1 MIFQNLSNLDTTENL
16 LLCPISNTKKY
27 EILIIAKGG
36 YLFPSLFQMET
47 ISGKIIIKTP
57 STKTKIKFS
66 LNDIL
71 SILSNEEIDDTY
83 LNNIRIRLISKYKEE
98 KYQNMFINK
107 KFAKMFYYP
116 KTFYN
121 EINFKNLFCLCFHT
135 KSNKTIL
142 TEKSKRF
149 KKSLEFLISERN
161 LNELKDEIYRNVIYD
176 NRFNNSDLSNGL
188 YIPIYHYPKRKF
200 LVLVNKMSSNY
211 SDEVLSKCLSFFTNS
226 NITYD
231 CETTRKKGDAYKR
244 IREIGIDGYEG
255 IVAYGGDGLVHEVI
269 NGLLSRKDS
278 KEFSEK
284 IPIGVIPCGKNNS
297 IACSIASE
305 CEEEFLPESFAYI
318 IAKGRV
324 KEIDV
329 QEAEMLQTEKTTKKI
344 YFISYLALLNSADF
358 VNDYYGLT
366 SKYSW
371 LTKGNQLNT
380 DFCYLPFCS
389 SFSISKI
396 PSIIH
401 RVEGLKEM
409 CQANGIYDFF
419 LACNTKYI
427 SKKIKVAPQAKLND
441 GYCDIITM
449 RNISKCQK
457 FFFLNSYSFNG
468 DYFDDNNKLK
478 ANLGIGYIKTNIFR
492 LKPIIPNGRGVF
504 YVLDGERYSLSDIQ
518 VKTKNNLIKMFCFNK

>member
-1 MIFQNLSNLDTTENL
+1 MILQNLSNLNNTENI
-16 LLCPISNTKKY
+16 LLCPMSNTKKY
-27 EILIIAKGG
+27 EILIIAKGA

-66 LNDIL
+66 LGDIL
-71 SILSNEEIDDTY
+71 SIISNEEIEDSY
-83 LNNIRIRLISKYKEE
+83 LNNIRIQIISKYTGE
-98 KYQNMFINK
+98 KYRSMFINK

-116 KTFYN
+116 KTFYK
-121 EINFKNLFCLCFHT
+121 EINMKNIFCCCCPT
-135 KSNKTIL
+135 NSSEKIL
-142 TEKSKRF
+142 NEKSKRF
-149 KKSLEFLISERN
+149 KKSLEFLISESN
-161 LNELKDEIYRNVIYD
+161 LNELKDEIYKNVTYD
-176 NRFNNSDLSNGL
+176 NRFNNSDLSSGL
-188 YIPIYHYPKRKF
+188 CIPIYHYSKRKF
-200 LVLVNKMSSNY
+200 LVFVNKSSSNY
-211 SDEVLSKCLSFFTNS
+211 SDEILSKCLSFFTNS

-231 CETTRKKGDAYKR
+231 CNITMKKRDAYKK
-244 IREIGIDGYEG
+244 IKKIGIDSYEG
-255 IVAYGGDGLVHEVI
+255 IIACGGDGLVHEVI
-269 NGLLSRKDS
+269 NGILSRKDS
-278 KEFSEK
+278 KEFREK

-297 IACSIASE
+297 IVCSIATES
-305 CEEEFLPESFAYI
+305 EEEILPESFAYI

-329 QEAEMLQTEKTTKKI
+329 QEAEMIREGKTTKQL

-358 VNDYYGLT
+358 VNDYYRLT

-389 SFSISKI
+389 SFSLSKI

-401 RVEGLKEM
+401 RIEGLKEM
-409 CQANGIYDFF
+409 CQAKGIYDFF
-419 LACNTKYI
+419 LACNSKYI
-427 SKKIKVAPQAKLND
+427 NKKVKVAPQAKLND
-441 GYCDIITM
+441 GYCDLITM

-457 FFFLNSYSFNG
+457 FFFLNSYPING

-478 ANLGIGYIKTNIFR
+478 TNLGVDYIKTNIFR
-492 LKPIIPNGRGVF
+492 LKPIIPNGKEIF
-504 YVLDGERYSLSDIQ
+504 YILDGERYPLSDMQ